1 MYGST
6 CDIFCYRRIVYGFN
20 NIPVEVQS
28 LLKLLLLEVIN
39 PFYIFQLFTLCVWA
53 AEGYYYYL
61 IAIVLMTS
69 FGVSSTIIQTRKVSA
84 TQGGIQDF
92 HFILSRVPEI

>member
-1 MYGST
+1 
-6 CDIFCYRRIVYGFN
+6 
-20 NIPVEVQS
+20 VQS

-61 IAIVLMTS
+61 VAIVIMTS
-69 FGVSSTIIQTRKVSA
+69 FGVISTIIQTRKVLLKA
-84 TQGGIQDF
+84 KLKFGIDL
-92 HFILSRVPEI
+92 IV